1 MEPTSC
7 DGVGV
12 ANRMYLAVHHV
23 YQSNG
28 LTTGLVRR
36 RAHPDGTVNKHVHL
50 RRMKQTVSV

>member
-36 RAHPDGTVNKHVHL
+36 RAHPDDTANKHVC
-50 RRMKQTVSV
+50 TYGA